1 MNNILA
7 QMNGKPLKNYQYK
20 DHGSLVSLS
29 NFSTVGSLMGNL
41 TRGSMMIEG
50 RIARFVYIRCTEC
63 TRLRCMVT
71 LKPD

>member
-29 NFSTVGSLMGNL
+29 KLL
-41 TRGSMMIEG
+41 HR
-50 RIARFVYIRCTEC
+50 R
-63 TRLRCMVT
+63 
-71 LKPD
+71 

>member
-50 RIARFVYIRCTEC
+50 RIARCIHLAVPNA
-63 TRLRCMVT
+63 
-71 LKPD
+71 PDCAAWLL